1 LPLYMYFVILS
12 IIIFGGA
19 IATIMI
25 GRSKE
30 NKEGNP
36 KYDKQTK
43 GIFTG
48 LSLYYALAV
57 VLLIAAFLLYLNR

>member
-1 LPLYMYFVILS
+1 
-12 IIIFGGA
+12 
-19 IATIMI
+19 MI

-43 GIFTG
+43 SIFTG

-57 VLLIAAFLLYLNR
+57 VLLIVAFILYLNR